1 MAKKSIA
8 ERAAVAPTALHEDFA
23 KWLTAQTGVEV
34 DLKTVQLVTIFRM
47 DYQASPENQA
57 NLAARKANA
66 EAKRKGA
73 AERKKA
79 RLEAELAKLRAGKEE
94 APKAEEK
101 VDPALVQAA
110 IDAITPKEEP
120 AEAVKLTI
128 LYKGNGEPEVHK
140 QGCADIK
147 RNRRKGDSQ
156 ETVTVSSHTEI
167 THIIYADMI
176 DSGESSLEDNYM
188 AYNAKPCCPKLDN

>member
-1 MAKKSIA
+1 MAKQSFA
-8 ERAAVAPTALHEDFA
+8 ERAAAAPTDLHKAFA
-23 KWLTAQTGVEV
+23 AWITEKTGVEV
-34 DLKTVQLVTIFRM
+34 DLKTVQLVTTLRM
-47 DYQASPENQA
+47 DFQASPENQA
-57 NLAARKANA
+57 SLAERKAKA

-94 APKAEEK
+94 SPKVEEAAP
-101 VDPALVQAA
+101 V
-110 IDAITPKEEP
+110 EP
-120 AEAVKLTI
+120 AEKVKLTI

-140 QGCADIK
+140 AGCADIK
-147 RNRRKGDSQ
+147 RSRRKGDSQ
-156 ETVTVSSHTEI
+156 ETVTVSSHTEV

-188 AYNAKPCCPKLDN
+188 AYDAKPCCPKLDN